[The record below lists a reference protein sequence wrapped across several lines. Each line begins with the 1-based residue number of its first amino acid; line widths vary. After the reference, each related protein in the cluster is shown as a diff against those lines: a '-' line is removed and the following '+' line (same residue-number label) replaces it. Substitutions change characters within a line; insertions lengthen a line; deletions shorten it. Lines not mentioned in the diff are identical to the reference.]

1 MGFCS
6 RFHLPPPTHL
16 IVQADHLTGYNR
28 SYFKLWIDAD
38 KDGCDTR
45 AEVLIEEAVIKP
57 KIGKK
62 CALTGGKWLS
72 PYDGKSTAK
81 ATDLDIDH
89 VVPLAEAWRSGA
101 WAWTPLQ
108 RQAYANDLSESRA
121 LVAVSLGQNRSKGDK
136 DVAQWLPPKGVCVY
150 ITAWIAVKYRYSLT
164 VDSAEA
170 QVLNS
175 YSTSCGLTNI
185 DLVIL
190 SDYQKYL
197 PSVAP
202 TPTPWVTP
210 SKTPT
215 PSPTP
220 KPTAT
225 PSPTPS
231 PSATPTPSP
240 TPKPTV
246 TSSPTPTPSVTATPS
261 PTVTAT
267 PSPTVTVTPTAT
279 PTPTVTPTPTPS
291 STPTS
296 LPSPSETPSP
306 SPSVTVT
313 PTPTPTPTVTPTKYA
328 NCTLAKAAGV
338 APIRK
343 DTNPALYEVNAG
355 LDRDKD
361 GVACEN

>member
-220 KPTAT
+220 KPT
-225 PSPTPS
+225 
-231 PSATPTPSP
+231 
-240 TPKPTV
+240 V